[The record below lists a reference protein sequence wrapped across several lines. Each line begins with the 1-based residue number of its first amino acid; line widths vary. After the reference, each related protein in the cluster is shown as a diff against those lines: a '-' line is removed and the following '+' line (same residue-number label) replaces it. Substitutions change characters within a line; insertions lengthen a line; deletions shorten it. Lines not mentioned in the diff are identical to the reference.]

1 MGELLMTKV
10 YIVNQFD
17 ATPYEHF
24 FDGVHKVFSSR
35 EAAEKYLEEMGTD
48 EAIHADEDDWGGYF
62 LSKRIE
68 ELVVHD

>member
-1 MGELLMTKV
+1 MKKIF
-10 YIVNQFD
+10 IVNQLD
-17 ATPYEHF
+17 ASPYGTL

-35 EAAEKYLEEMGTD
+35 ESAEKYLEEMGTD

-62 LSKRIE
+62 LSKQIE